1 MPGLEHVI
9 DLLKVRLTPMLPI
22 PNAAQRKRTDS
33 FSSPYDGLDLD
44 EEEKRLYF
52 NATPETLLYEISAKE
67 KIHGEKSKSRHLISS
82 IQPFVDSID
91 HFGKAL
97 DVFANS
103 YPLVMRYVQFRAQL
117 TFVSQILHLVRYNFL
132 IGSTYTSGKLDLDY
146 RLGTL
151 VK

>member
-9 DLLKVRLTPMLPI
+9 DLPKVRLTPKLPI
-22 PNAAQRKRTDS
+22 PNAAQRTTTDS
-33 FSSPYDGLDLD
+33 LSRPYDGLDLD

-52 NATPETLLYEISAKE
+52 TATPETLLYEISAKE
-67 KIHGEKSKSRHLISS
+67 KIHGEQSKSRHLISS
-82 IQPFVDSID
+82 IQPFIDSIE

-97 DVFANS
+97 DIFANT
-103 YPLVMRYVQFRAQL
+103 YPLVMRYVKFRAPL
-117 TFVSQILHLVRYNFL
+117 TFVSQILHLVRYTFL

-146 RLGTL
+146 RLGIL